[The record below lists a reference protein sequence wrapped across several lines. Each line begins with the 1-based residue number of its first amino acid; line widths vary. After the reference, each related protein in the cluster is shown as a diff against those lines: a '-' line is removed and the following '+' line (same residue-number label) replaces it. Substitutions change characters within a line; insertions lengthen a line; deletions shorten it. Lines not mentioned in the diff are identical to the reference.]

1 MPKGV
6 KVIIANSNI
15 DFPPGTLP
23 VDHVQV
29 TLSGSNP
36 ANHYTQS
43 LPPGSTLANF
53 AAPVT
58 PDTYTVTVQ
67 AVDASNNV
75 LANKTDSITVPPDPP
90 VTLSVPTSES
100 VSLV

>member
-6 KVIIANSNI
+6 KVNI
-15 DFPPGTLP
+15 TNTSVDFPPGTNP

-29 TLSGSNP
+29 TLQGGNP

-43 LPPGSTLANF
+43 VPPGSTTATF

-58 PDTYTVTVQ
+58 PDTYGVTVQ

-75 LANKTDSITVPPDPP
+75 LATKTDSIVVPPDPP
-90 VTLSVPTSES
+90 VTLTVPGSISE
-100 VSLV
+100 VLV

>member
-6 KVIIANSNI
+6 KVNISNSNI
-15 DFPPGTLP
+15 DFPPGTAS

-29 TLSGSNP
+29 TLTGSNP

-43 LPPGSTLANF
+43 VPPGSTVATF

-58 PDTYTVTVQ
+58 PDTYSVTVQ
-67 AVDASNNV
+67 ALDASGDV

-90 VTLSVPTSES
+90 VTLTVPSSISE
-100 VSLV
+100 VLI